1 MKTYSY
7 KSCDQIRFHALP
19 LVPAL
24 LFFIGSL
31 LLVTSCSRPPI
42 TPGPHGRKQPGKAT
56 QRPYVIHGKTYYPIA
71 NAEGYRETGIAS
83 WYGKQFHG
91 RRTSNGE
98 IYNMYGGTAAHKTLP
113 MGTMLLVKNLEN
125 GKTTVVRINDRG
137 PFVKNRIIDL
147 SYSAAKSIGMID
159 KGTAR
164 VQITAL
170 GEAIHV
176 PAKTAT
182 TAKPATQ
189 MPKLKHK
196 DFDAGRFYVQVGSFE
211 HKKEAR
217 ALAEKFA
224 AQGKDVIIQQFPAAG
239 TYLFR
244 VMVFAGTSLKKA
256 RGYEHFLEKNGF
268 PNALIIAR

>member
-1 MKTYSY
+1 MTSR
-7 KSCDQIRFHALP
+7 CHTLP
-19 LVPAL
+19 LLLAL
-24 LFFIGSL
+24 LF
-31 LLVTSCSRPPI
+31 LVVSCGPPYI
-42 TPGPHGRKQPGKAT
+42 TPGSHGRKRPGKAT
-56 QRPYVIHGKTYYPIA
+56 QRPYVIHGKTYYPIP

-91 RRTSNGE
+91 HRTSNGE
-98 IYNMYGGTAAHKTLP
+98 IYDMYGGTAAHKTLP
-113 MGTMLLVKNLEN
+113 MGTMLLVKNLKN
-125 GKTTVVRINDRG
+125 GRTTVVRINDRG
-137 PFVKNRIIDL
+137 PFVKSRIIDL

-164 VQITAL
+164 VRITAL
-170 GEAIHV
+170 GEAVHV
-176 PAKTAT
+176 QAKAVTTVAKHAT
-182 TAKPATQ
+182 HA
-189 MPKLKHK
+189 PKLKHK
-196 DFDAGRFYVQVGSFE
+196 DFDAGHFYVQVGSFE
-211 HKKEAR
+211 HRKEAR
-217 ALAEKFA
+217 ALAKKFA